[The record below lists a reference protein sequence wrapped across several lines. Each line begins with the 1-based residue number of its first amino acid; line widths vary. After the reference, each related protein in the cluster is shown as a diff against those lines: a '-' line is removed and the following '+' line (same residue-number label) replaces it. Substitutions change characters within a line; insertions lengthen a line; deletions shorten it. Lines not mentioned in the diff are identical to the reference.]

1 MAEREALRPSPF
13 KAFYA
18 MTYRQLVR
26 FLAAKSRIVNS
37 IVFPLIWFVFFGI
50 GWSAAFKPLGPMAR
64 MIFEG
69 LNYLEFLAP
78 GVIVMTT
85 FMGGFT
91 SGLGVLWD
99 REFGYLKEILVAP
112 ASRPAVILGRIF
124 GDSLT
129 VLIQG
134 AIMTFLLA
142 AFLGYTNPAGI
153 ALVLLVAWI
162 SSLASAALG
171 TTIALSM
178 RSPEGFHMI
187 VNLLML
193 PMLFLSGAFFPI
205 KPLPDWMKALA
216 YINPLTYSV
225 ELARTVMYNVYSI
238 PPLYS
243 VAGLAASTGILLAV
257 VVRKYSKTYIA

>member
-1 MAEREALRPSPF
+1 MERAAKPSPL

-18 MTYRQLVR
+18 MTYRQIMR
-26 FLAAKSRIVNS
+26 FLVAKSRIINS
-37 IVFPLIWFVFFGI
+37 IVFPLMWFVFFGV
-50 GWSAAFKPLGPMAR
+50 GWSSAFKPLGPMAK

-69 LNYLEFLAP
+69 LNYMEFLAP
-78 GVIVMTT
+78 GIIVMTT
-85 FMGGFT
+85 FTGGFT
-91 SGLGVLWD
+91 SGLSMLWD

-112 ASRPAVILGRIF
+112 ASRTAVILGRIF

-134 AIMTFLLA
+134 AIMTLLLA
-142 AFLGYTNPAGI
+142 ALLGYMNPAGI
-153 ALVLLVAWI
+153 LLVLLVAW
-162 SSLASAALG
+162 ASAVESACLG
-171 TTIALSM
+171 IAITLSM
-178 RSPEGFHMI
+178 RSPEGFHMV

-193 PMLFLSGAFFPI
+193 PMLFLSGAFFPL

-238 PPLYS
+238 PPAYS
-243 VAGLAASTGILLAV
+243 VVGLLVSTAVLLGV
-257 VVRKYSKTYIA
+257 VVSRYSRTYIA